1 LLVRSWGRARLGGVS
16 GDLLGATNELARA
29 AAVHAGVVTWTLS

>member
-1 LLVRSWGRARLGGVS
+1 M
-16 GDLLGATNELARA
+16 LGATNELARA